1 MSSSIDAN
9 TVKNF
14 APFAK
19 LTPDEAALVAQLL
32 ELQVLARGETLF
44 HQGDAS
50 ETIYLIISGEME
62 ILLQVPNHD
71 DHHLV
76 TLGPGTIFG
85 EVAPLADE
93 RRTAT
98 ATAVSE
104 VNLARLAWSALESG
118 LEHGDRWAVK
128 FLFHTSQVLAR
139 RLRAVN
145 DQFAATL
152 AKIDT
157 KSLPNPAHTE
167 DELDSLRRRLL
178 RDWSF

>member
-1 MSSSIDAN
+1 MTPPIDAS
-9 TVKNF
+9 TVKSF

-19 LTPDEAALVAQLL
+19 LTSEEADLVAQLL
-32 ELQVLARGETLF
+32 EFQTLARGETLF

-50 ETIYLIISGEME
+50 DTIYLIISGDMQ
-62 ILLQVPNHD
+62 ILLQVPDHE

-76 TLGPGTIFG
+76 TFGPGTIFG

-98 ATAVSE
+98 ATALTE
-104 VNLARLAWSALESG
+104 VGLARLAWSALESA
-118 LEHGDRWAVK
+118 LENSDRWAVK
-128 FLFHTSQVLAR
+128 FLLHTSQILAR

-145 DQFAATL
+145 TQFAATL
-152 AKIDT
+152 AKIDS
-157 KSLPNPAHTE
+157 KSSPNPAHTE
-167 DELDSLRRRLL
+167 DELESLRRRLL

>member
-1 MSSSIDAN
+1 MTSPIDAN
-9 TVKNF
+9 AVKGF

-19 LTPDEAALVAQLL
+19 LTSEEAATVAQLL
-32 ELQVLARGETLF
+32 ESQTLARGETLF

-50 ETIYLIISGEME
+50 DAIYLIIAGEME
-62 ILLQVPNHD
+62 ILLRVPDHD

-76 TLGPGTIFG
+76 TFGPGTIFG

-98 ATAVSE
+98 ATAVTE
-104 VNLARLAWSALESG
+104 VSLARLAWSALESG
-118 LEHGDRWAVK
+118 LENSDRWAVK
-128 FLFHTSQVLAR
+128 FLLHTSQILAR

-157 KSLPNPAHTE
+157 KALSCPAHTE

>member
-1 MSSSIDAN
+1 MSSPIDAN
-9 TVKNF
+9 TVKSF

-19 LTPDEAALVAQLL
+19 LTPEEAALVAQLL
-32 ELQVLARGETLF
+32 EFQTLARGETLF

-50 ETIYLIISGEME
+50 ETVYLIISGDMQ

-85 EVAPLADE
+85 EVATLADE

-98 ATAVSE
+98 ATALTEVS
-104 VNLARLAWSALESG
+104 LARLAWSALESG
-118 LEHGDRWAVK
+118 LENSERWAVK
-128 FLFHTSQVLAR
+128 FLLHTSQVLAR
-139 RLRAVN
+139 RLRSVN
-145 DQFAATL
+145 TEFAATL
-152 AKIDT
+152 AQIDC
-157 KSLPNPAHTE
+157 KALPNAAHAE

>member
-1 MSSSIDAN
+1 MPSPIDAN
-9 TVKNF
+9 TVKTF

-19 LTPDEAALVAQLL
+19 LTSEEAALVAQLL
-32 ELQVLARGETLF
+32 ELQRLARGETLF
-44 HQGDAS
+44 RQGDAS
-50 ETIYLIISGEME
+50 ETIYLIITGEMQ
-62 ILLQVPNHD
+62 ILLQVPGHD

-76 TLGPGTIFG
+76 TFGPGTIFG
-85 EVAPLADE
+85 EVAPLANE

-98 ATAVSE
+98 AAALTE

-118 LEHGDRWAVK
+118 LENSAPWAVK
-128 FLFHTSQVLAR
+128 FLLHTSQILAR

-152 AKIDT
+152 AKIDS
-157 KSLPNPAHTE
+157 KSLPNPVHTE
-167 DELDSLRRRLL
+167 DELDRLRQRLL